1 MEYCYHIEDFIQNP
15 AQYKIIH
22 FQNFK
27 IRDVLL
33 WKQFCAT
40 IKFYPIEHIIIQYVT
55 LTAHHARDLADTI
68 GACKFLHTLKLEQ
81 NNMFNKAIY
90 FIARGIAN
98 NNSIQNL
105 YINANKFDNVGFYY
119 LIKALQINSNIELL
133 YLWNN
138 NNISENGYFNF
149 ANFIRNNNKLLVIS
163 LSGNKIYSS
172 VREQM
177 IKALQDNF
185 MMEECFIDF
194 ENCSML
200 RSIVRSNLDSFQ
212 RIAREWIDF
221 ILYHHTNFDYFPSKL
236 IHDDC
241 IYIMSFLT
249 YDEKEKLISQKKIVH
264 VLKQMIAKKNQTFF
278 KKQDVIK
285 LFLHTIRHKN
295 FSKKEKSILQ
305 ALKHVCL
312 RIDSH

>member
-40 IKFYPIEHIIIQYVT
+40 IKLYPIEQIIIQYVT
-55 LTAHHARDLADTI
+55 LTVHHARDLADTI

-81 NNMFNKAIY
+81 INMFNKAIY

-119 LIKALQINSNIELL
+119 VIKALQINSNIELL

-177 IKALQDNF
+177 IKGLQ
-185 MMEECFIDF
+185 
-194 ENCSML
+194 ENG
-200 RSIVRSNLDSFQ
+200 
-212 RIAREWIDF
+212 
-221 ILYHHTNFDYFPSKL
+221 
-236 IHDDC
+236 
-241 IYIMSFLT
+241 
-249 YDEKEKLISQKKIVH
+249 
-264 VLKQMIAKKNQTFF
+264 
-278 KKQDVIK
+278 
-285 LFLHTIRHKN
+285 
-295 FSKKEKSILQ
+295 
-305 ALKHVCL
+305 
-312 RIDSH
+312 